1 MKRPSLFLPCAIA
14 AFLPAVGACTQEGV
28 GDDPTGSSGS
38 ASGGSAG
45 NTTNPGTAGSAV
57 STTGGSV
64 AAAGA
69 TVAGGNAAV
78 SGSSS
83 GGVGGSAS
91 VGGSGGGAAPTS
103 GNGGSNAG
111 GTGTAGAPAVTPA
124 SIVPTLDGYL
134 WVGTCSG
141 AGAGLDCTLN
151 DEQNQ
156 CPNASAAD
164 YATRG
169 VLRKAEH
176 VVGGDKATKYTINFE
191 VRGIVG
197 GKFYTGGKLRTTTY
211 SANGPNDGWYE
222 GGMPTDSK
230 WNTWEIRVDP
240 PVAGAPNVYY
250 LNAFDTAS
258 QYDGWHGTFP
268 MKFSASFPVM
278 GGSKLTLVVHDSNCL
293 GQQNCG
299 ETPKAGQATCEAPRS
314 VDLSGMMPQ
323 PTNFVQ
329 PYTQA
334 AGGLHP
340 QWLFVDVTS
349 VTAG

>member
-1 MKRPSLFLPCAIA
+1 MKRPSPFLPCAIG
-14 AFLPAVGACTQEGV
+14 AFLIAAGACTQEGV
-28 GDDPTGSSGS
+28 GDDPTGSAGS

-45 NTTNPGTAGSAV
+45 SATGTAGTSV

-64 AAAGA
+64 
-69 TVAGGNAAV
+69 TAGGTTGGTTG
-78 SGSSS
+78 GSAPLAGTSS
-83 GGVGGSAS
+83 GGASGGQSAGSANGGTGPLGGTASGGSS
-91 VGGSGGGAAPTS
+91 VGGGA
-103 GNGGSNAG
+103 
-111 GTGTAGAPAVTPA
+111 AVTPA

-134 WVGTCSG
+134 WIGTCSG

-151 DEQNQ
+151 DEQNT
-156 CPNASAAD
+156 CPNPTAAD

-176 VVGGDKATKYTINFE
+176 LVGGDKATKYTINFE

-197 GKFYTGGKLRTTTY
+197 GKFYTGGKLRTAAY

-222 GGMPTDSK
+222 GGTPTDSK
-230 WNTWEIRVDP
+230 WNTWEIHVDP
-240 PVAGAPNVYY
+240 PVAGAANVYY

-278 GGSKLTLVVHDSNCL
+278 GGSKLTLVIHDSNCL

-299 ETPKAGQATCEAPRS
+299 ETPKAGQPTCDAPRS
-314 VDLSGMMPQ
+314 VDLSGMLPQ
-323 PTNFVQ
+323 PTNFAQ
-329 PYTQA
+329 PYTQS
-334 AGGLHP
+334 AGSLHP

>member
-1 MKRPSLFLPCAIA
+1 MKRISPSLACALG
-14 AFLPAVGACTQEGV
+14 AFLLAAGACTQEGV
-28 GDDPTGSSGS
+28 GEDPTGSSGS
-38 ASGGSAG
+38 ASVGAAG
-45 NTTNPGTAGSAV
+45 TAPSTGTAGSSV
-57 STTGGSV
+57 SPPGGS
-64 AAAGA
+64 A
-69 TVAGGNAAV
+69 TVGGAEAGSAPV

-83 GGVGGSAS
+83 GGASAGSAS
-91 VGGSGGGAAPTS
+91 GGTPSGGIAPVAGTASGGGS
-103 GNGGSNAG
+103 VAG
-111 GTGTAGAPAVTPA
+111 GTGGGAAVTPA

-134 WVGTCSG
+134 WIGTCSG
-141 AGAGLDCTLN
+141 VGAGLDCTLN

-156 CPNASAAD
+156 CPNASSAT

-211 SANGPNDGWYE
+211 SPTQPNDGWYE
-222 GGMPTDSK
+222 GGTPTDSK
-230 WNTWEIRVDP
+230 WNTWEIHVDP
-240 PVAGAPNVYY
+240 PVTGAANVYY

-258 QYDGWHGTFP
+258 QYDGWHSTFP

-278 GGSKLTLVVHDSNCL
+278 GGSKITLVIHDSNCL

-299 ETPKAGQATCEAPRS
+299 QTPKEGQATCDAPRS
-314 VDLSGMMPQ
+314 VDLTGMMPQ
-323 PTNFVQ
+323 PMNFVQ

-334 AGGLHP
+334 ANSLHP

>member
-1 MKRPSLFLPCAIA
+1 MKRPSPTLPCVIG
-14 AFLPAVGACTQEGV
+14 AFLLAAGACTQEGI
-28 GDDPTGSSGS
+28 GDDPVGASGS
-38 ASGGSAG
+38 ATGGSAG
-45 NTTNPGTAGSAV
+45 TAPTSSAGSNV
-57 STTGGSV
+57 TPTGGSV
-64 AAAGA
+64 AAAGSA
-69 TVAGGNAAV
+69 TAGSAPVAGSNSAGGA
-78 SGSSS
+78 SGST
-83 GGVGGSAS
+83 S
-91 VGGSGGGAAPTS
+91 VGGSGGGVAPTS
-103 GNGGSNAG
+103 GSSTG
-111 GTGTAGAPAVTPA
+111 GTGSAGGPAVTPA
-124 SIVPTLDGYL
+124 TIVPTLDGYL

-197 GKFYTGGKLRTTTY
+197 GKFYTGGKLRTTAY

-222 GGMPTDSK
+222 GGTPTDSK

-240 PVAGAPNVYY
+240 AVAGAPNVYY

-278 GGSKLTLVVHDSNCL
+278 GGSKITLVVHDSNCL

-323 PTNFVQ
+323 PMNFVQ
-329 PYTQA
+329 PYAQP
-334 AGGLHP
+334 AGNLHP

-349 VTAG
+349 VTAN

>member
-1 MKRPSLFLPCAIA
+1 MKRLSPILPCAIG
-14 AFLPAVGACTQEGV
+14 AFLLAAGACTQEGV
-28 GDDPTGSSGS
+28 GDDPAGSAGS

-45 NTTNPGTAGSAV
+45 STTTTGTAGTGV
-57 STTGGSV
+57 SPMGGSV
-64 AAAGA
+64 AAAGSA
-69 TVAGGNAAV
+69 AGGSAAV

-83 GGVGGSAS
+83 GGASGSAS
-91 VGGSGGGAAPTS
+91 VGGSGGGVAPTS
-103 GNGGSNAG
+103 GSNAG
-111 GTGTAGAPAVTPA
+111 GGGSAGAPAVTPA

-134 WVGTCSG
+134 WVGTCSS

-176 VVGGDKATKYTINFE
+176 AVGGDKATKYTINFE

-197 GKFYTGGKLRTTTY
+197 GKFYTGGKLRTTAY

-222 GGMPTDSK
+222 GGTPTDSK

-268 MKFSASFPVM
+268 MKFSASFPAM
-278 GGSKLTLVVHDSNCL
+278 GGSKLTLVIHDSNCL

-299 ETPKAGQATCEAPRS
+299 ETPKAGQPTCDAPRS
-314 VDLSGMMPQ
+314 VDLSGMLPQ
-323 PTNFVQ
+323 PTNFTQ
-329 PYTQA
+329 PYTQT
-334 AGGLHP
+334 AGSLHP